1 MFKRN
6 NLAALAAF
14 SAMMLPQPAFA
25 AGLNG
30 GELSFVWAVP
40 FIGVLLCIAICP
52 LVVPNFWHHHFGK
65 VAVFWAL
72 ACAVPMFFVHGG
84 GTALHSIAHALI
96 ADYIPFIIFVGSLY
110 TVAGGIHIRSSFI
123 GRPAVNTAFLALG
136 AVCANIMGTTGAAML
151 LIRPL
156 IAANAHRRYDMHTF
170 VFFIFI
176 VANIAGSL
184 TPLGDPPL
192 FLGFLRG
199 VDFFWT
205 AEHLILPMLTA
216 VGLLLALYFVMDS
229 VLFNKE
235 KDEFLLAESTCTKE
249 PFGVE
254 GKINFALLGVII
266 GAVLMA
272 GVWDSGMEFT
282 VLGVHLTGQGVL
294 RDVIFLAAA
303 GLSLALTPADVRS
316 ANQFT
321 WEPVLEVGKLF
332 FGIFV
337 TIVPVLEMLKAG
349 MAGAFAPVV
358 AMVTNADGTA
368 NNAMYFWM
376 TGALSGF
383 LDNAP
388 TYLAFFNMAGGDAYV
403 LMTEGA
409 LTLMAISMG
418 SVFMGA
424 NSYIGNAP
432 NFMVVAIVQ
441 NRGLKMPSFFGY
453 LLWSVGILIP
463 IFLLLTWL
471 YLV

>member
-1 MFKRN
+1 M
-6 NLAALAAF
+6 
-14 SAMMLPQPAFA
+14 
-25 AGLNG
+25 
-30 GELSFVWAVP
+30 
-40 FIGVLLCIAICP
+40 
-52 LVVPNFWHHHFGK
+52 
-65 VAVFWAL
+65 
-72 ACAVPMFFVHGG
+72 
-84 GTALHSIAHALI
+84 
-96 ADYIPFIIFVGSLY
+96 
-110 TVAGGIHIRSSFI
+110 
-123 GRPAVNTAFLALG
+123 
-136 AVCANIMGTTGAAML
+136 
-151 LIRPL
+151 
-156 IAANAHRRYDMHTF
+156 
-170 VFFIFI
+170 
-176 VANIAGSL
+176 
-184 TPLGDPPL
+184 
-192 FLGFLRG
+192 
-199 VDFFWT
+199 
-205 AEHLILPMLTA
+205 
-216 VGLLLALYFVMDS
+216 
-229 VLFNKE
+229 FNKE

-388 TYLAFFNMAGGDAYV
+388 TYLAFFNMAGGDASV

>member
-1 MFKRN
+1 M
-6 NLAALAAF
+6 
-14 SAMMLPQPAFA
+14 PQPAFA

-30 GELSFVWAVP
+30 AELSVGWVLP
-40 FIGVLLCIAICP
+40 FAGILLCIAICP
-52 LVVPNFWHHHFGK
+52 LAVPHFWHGNYGK

-72 ACAVPMFFVHGG
+72 ATAVPLFANLRRRCCGRQCGACADWRLCAVHYFCRFAVHGG
-84 GTALHSIAHALI
+84 GWHPHPQQLYRHAAYQHLLFG
-96 ADYIPFIIFVGSLY
+96 AGRSACQHYGHTQRS
-110 TVAGGIHIRSSFI
+110 TV
-123 GRPAVNTAFLALG
+123 
-136 AVCANIMGTTGAAML
+136 L

-156 IAANAHRRYDMHTF
+156 IAANERRRYVMHTF

-272 GVWDSGMEFT
+272 GVWDSGIEFT

-388 TYLAFFNMAGGDAYV
+388 TYLAFFNMAGGDASV

>member
-1 MFKRN
+1 M
-6 NLAALAAF
+6 
-14 SAMMLPQPAFA
+14 
-25 AGLNG
+25 
-30 GELSFVWAVP
+30 
-40 FIGVLLCIAICP
+40 
-52 LVVPNFWHHHFGK
+52 
-65 VAVFWAL
+65 
-72 ACAVPMFFVHGG
+72 
-84 GTALHSIAHALI
+84 
-96 ADYIPFIIFVGSLY
+96 
-110 TVAGGIHIRSSFI
+110 
-123 GRPAVNTAFLALG
+123 
-136 AVCANIMGTTGAAML
+136 
-151 LIRPL
+151 
-156 IAANAHRRYDMHTF
+156 
-170 VFFIFI
+170 
-176 VANIAGSL
+176 
-184 TPLGDPPL
+184 
-192 FLGFLRG
+192 
-199 VDFFWT
+199 
-205 AEHLILPMLTA
+205 PMLTA

-229 VLFNKE
+229 VFFNKE

-388 TYLAFFNMAGGDAYV
+388 TYLAFFNMAGGDASV

>member
-1 MFKRN
+1 M
-6 NLAALAAF
+6 
-14 SAMMLPQPAFA
+14 
-25 AGLNG
+25 
-30 GELSFVWAVP
+30 
-40 FIGVLLCIAICP
+40 
-52 LVVPNFWHHHFGK
+52 
-65 VAVFWAL
+65 
-72 ACAVPMFFVHGG
+72 
-84 GTALHSIAHALI
+84 
-96 ADYIPFIIFVGSLY
+96 
-110 TVAGGIHIRSSFI
+110 
-123 GRPAVNTAFLALG
+123 
-136 AVCANIMGTTGAAML
+136 
-151 LIRPL
+151 
-156 IAANAHRRYDMHTF
+156 
-170 VFFIFI
+170 
-176 VANIAGSL
+176 
-184 TPLGDPPL
+184 
-192 FLGFLRG
+192 
-199 VDFFWT
+199 
-205 AEHLILPMLTA
+205 
-216 VGLLLALYFVMDS
+216 GLLLALYFVMDS
-229 VLFNKE
+229 VLLSKE

-388 TYLAFFNMAGGDAYV
+388 TYLAFFNMAGGDASV

>member
-1 MFKRN
+1 MSFYWRK
-6 NLAALAAF
+6 A
-14 SAMMLPQPAFA
+14 PA
-25 AGLNG
+25 
-30 GELSFVWAVP
+30 P
-40 FIGVLLCIAICP
+40 
-52 LVVPNFWHHHFGK
+52 K
-65 VAVFWAL
+65 
-72 ACAVPMFFVHGG
+72 
-84 GTALHSIAHALI
+84 
-96 ADYIPFIIFVGSLY
+96 
-110 TVAGGIHIRSSFI
+110 
-123 GRPAVNTAFLALG
+123 
-136 AVCANIMGTTGAAML
+136 
-151 LIRPL
+151 
-156 IAANAHRRYDMHTF
+156 
-170 VFFIFI
+170 
-176 VANIAGSL
+176 
-184 TPLGDPPL
+184 
-192 FLGFLRG
+192 
-199 VDFFWT
+199 
-205 AEHLILPMLTA
+205 
-216 VGLLLALYFVMDS
+216 
-229 VLFNKE
+229 
-235 KDEFLLAESTCTKE
+235 
-249 PFGVE
+249 
-254 GKINFALLGVII
+254 LLGVII

-337 TIVPVLEMLKAG
+337 TIVPVLEMLKVG

-388 TYLAFFNMAGGDAYV
+388 TYLAFFNMAGGDASV

-424 NSYIGNAP
+424 NADGYFHGLGIYGRQQLYRQCAEFYGGCHCAEPRAENAELLRLP
-432 NFMVVAIVQ
+432 AVVGGHF
-441 NRGLKMPSFFGY
+441 NPY
-453 LLWSVGILIP
+453 LFAADMAVSRVRYTKGIYAKAYQYKI
-463 IFLLLTWL
+463 
-471 YLV
+471 

>member
-1 MFKRN
+1 
-6 NLAALAAF
+6 
-14 SAMMLPQPAFA
+14 
-25 AGLNG
+25 
-30 GELSFVWAVP
+30 
-40 FIGVLLCIAICP
+40 
-52 LVVPNFWHHHFGK
+52 
-65 VAVFWAL
+65 
-72 ACAVPMFFVHGG
+72 
-84 GTALHSIAHALI
+84 
-96 ADYIPFIIFVGSLY
+96 
-110 TVAGGIHIRSSFI
+110 
-123 GRPAVNTAFLALG
+123 
-136 AVCANIMGTTGAAML
+136 
-151 LIRPL
+151 
-156 IAANAHRRYDMHTF
+156 
-170 VFFIFI
+170 
-176 VANIAGSL
+176 
-184 TPLGDPPL
+184 
-192 FLGFLRG
+192 
-199 VDFFWT
+199 
-205 AEHLILPMLTA
+205 
-216 VGLLLALYFVMDS
+216 
-229 VLFNKE
+229 
-235 KDEFLLAESTCTKE
+235 
-249 PFGVE
+249 
-254 GKINFALLGVII
+254 
-266 GAVLMA
+266 
-272 GVWDSGMEFT
+272 MEFT

-358 AMVTNADGTA
+358 AMVTNGDGTA

-388 TYLAFFNMAGGDAYV
+388 TYLAFFNMAGGDASV

>member
-1 MFKRN
+1 
-6 NLAALAAF
+6 
-14 SAMMLPQPAFA
+14 
-25 AGLNG
+25 
-30 GELSFVWAVP
+30 
-40 FIGVLLCIAICP
+40 
-52 LVVPNFWHHHFGK
+52 
-65 VAVFWAL
+65 
-72 ACAVPMFFVHGG
+72 
-84 GTALHSIAHALI
+84 
-96 ADYIPFIIFVGSLY
+96 
-110 TVAGGIHIRSSFI
+110 
-123 GRPAVNTAFLALG
+123 
-136 AVCANIMGTTGAAML
+136 
-151 LIRPL
+151 
-156 IAANAHRRYDMHTF
+156 
-170 VFFIFI
+170 
-176 VANIAGSL
+176 
-184 TPLGDPPL
+184 
-192 FLGFLRG
+192 
-199 VDFFWT
+199 
-205 AEHLILPMLTA
+205 
-216 VGLLLALYFVMDS
+216 MDS

-235 KDEFLLAESTCTKE
+235 KDEFLLAESSCTKE

-321 WEPVLEVGKLF
+321 WEPVLEVVKLF

-388 TYLAFFNMAGGDAYV
+388 TYLAFFNMAGGDASV

>member
-388 TYLAFFNMAGGDAYV
+388 TYLA
-403 LMTEGA
+403 L
-409 LTLMAISMG
+409 S
-418 SVFMGA
+418 
-424 NSYIGNAP
+424 
-432 NFMVVAIVQ
+432 
-441 NRGLKMPSFFGY
+441 
-453 LLWSVGILIP
+453 LIH
-463 IFLLLTWL
+463 I
-471 YLV
+471 

>member
-1 MFKRN
+1 MVKNFWGA
-6 NLAALAAF
+6 LTAFAAALL
-14 SAMMLPQPAFA
+14 LPQPAFA

-30 GELSFVWAVP
+30 AELSIGWVLP
-40 FIGVLLCIAICP
+40 FAGILLCIAICP
-52 LVVPNFWHHHFGK
+52 LAVPHFWHGNYGK

-72 ACAVPMFFVHGG
+72 ATAVPLFVIYGG
-84 GTALHSIAHALI
+84 GVAAGSVAHALI
-96 ADYIPFIIFVGSLY
+96 GDYIPFIIFVGSLY
-110 TVAGGIHIRSSFI
+110 TVAGGIHIRSSFT
-123 GRPAVNTAFLALG
+123 GTPLTNTCFLALG
-136 AVCANIMGTTGAAML
+136 AVLANIMGTTGAAML

-156 IAANAHRRYDMHTF
+156 IAANERRRYVMHTF

-199 VDFFWT
+199 VEFFWT
-205 AEHLILPMLTA
+205 TEHLIAPMLTA
-216 VGLLLALYFVMDS
+216 VGLLLAIYYIADTVLY
-229 VLFNKE
+229 NKE
-235 KDEFLLAESTCTKE
+235 KDEFLLAESTRTKE
-249 PFGVE
+249 SFGVE
-254 GKINFALLGVII
+254 GKVNFLLLGVII
-266 GAVLMA
+266 AAVLMA
-272 GVWDSGMEFT
+272 GVWDSGIEFT
-282 VLGVHLTGQGVL
+282 LLGVHLTGQGVL
-294 RDVIFLAAA
+294 RDLIFLAAA
-303 GLSLALTPADVRS
+303 GASLALTPDAIRK
-316 ANQFT
+316 ANQFS

-349 MAGAFAPVV
+349 AAGAFAPVV
-358 AMVTNADGTA
+358 ALVTNPDGTA

-388 TYLAFFNMAGGDAYV
+388 TYLAFFNMAGGDAAM

-409 LTLMAISMG
+409 VTLTAISMG
-418 SVFMGA
+418 AVFMGA

-441 NRGLKMPSFFGY
+441 NRGLKMPAFFAY

-471 YLV
+471 YLM

>member
-1 MFKRN
+1 
-6 NLAALAAF
+6 
-14 SAMMLPQPAFA
+14 
-25 AGLNG
+25 
-30 GELSFVWAVP
+30 
-40 FIGVLLCIAICP
+40 
-52 LVVPNFWHHHFGK
+52 
-65 VAVFWAL
+65 
-72 ACAVPMFFVHGG
+72 
-84 GTALHSIAHALI
+84 
-96 ADYIPFIIFVGSLY
+96 
-110 TVAGGIHIRSSFI
+110 
-123 GRPAVNTAFLALG
+123 
-136 AVCANIMGTTGAAML
+136 
-151 LIRPL
+151 
-156 IAANAHRRYDMHTF
+156 
-170 VFFIFI
+170 
-176 VANIAGSL
+176 
-184 TPLGDPPL
+184 
-192 FLGFLRG
+192 
-199 VDFFWT
+199 
-205 AEHLILPMLTA
+205 MLTA

-272 GVWDSGMEFT
+272 GVWDSDMEFT

-388 TYLAFFNMAGGDAYV
+388 TYLAFFNMAGGDASV

>member
-1 MFKRN
+1 MLDSHKGALGSVFLFRRSDDFFRN
-6 NLAALAAF
+6 LSGSWAGGRSNDGLIGHAHEEFFHVVLADLHIIRGLARHFCAFLESEHRCYVGAAVIDSQLNIVITDGLALQAGNVLCGTVAAL
-14 SAMMLPQPAFA
+14 Q
-25 AGLNG
+25 
-30 GELSFVWAVP
+30 
-40 FIGVLLCIAICP
+40 CIPC
-52 LVVPNFWHHHFGK
+52 
-65 VAVFWAL
+65 
-72 ACAVPMFFVHGG
+72 
-84 GTALHSIAHALI
+84 S
-96 ADYIPFIIFVGSLY
+96 DGSSVQ
-110 TVAGGIHIRSSFI
+110 THEDGDMTFHIKKR
-123 GRPAVNTAFLALG
+123 
-136 AVCANIMGTTGAAML
+136 
-151 LIRPL
+151 
-156 IAANAHRRYDMHTF
+156 HRH
-170 VFFIFI
+170 
-176 VANIAGSL
+176 
-184 TPLGDPPL
+184 
-192 FLGFLRG
+192 
-199 VDFFWT
+199 
-205 AEHLILPMLTA
+205 
-216 VGLLLALYFVMDS
+216 
-229 VLFNKE
+229 
-235 KDEFLLAESTCTKE
+235 
-249 PFGVE
+249 
-254 GKINFALLGVII
+254 
-266 GAVLMA
+266 
-272 GVWDSGMEFT
+272 
-282 VLGVHLTGQGVL
+282 
-294 RDVIFLAAA
+294 FLAAA

-388 TYLAFFNMAGGDAYV
+388 TYLAFFNMAGGDASV

>member
-1 MFKRN
+1 MVKNFWGA
-6 NLAALAAF
+6 LMAFAAAIF
-14 SAMMLPQPAFA
+14 LPQPVFA

-30 GELSFVWAVP
+30 ADLSIGWVLP
-40 FIGVLLCIAICP
+40 FAGILLCIAICP
-52 LVVPNFWHHHFGK
+52 LAVPHFWHGNYGK

-72 ACAVPMFFVHGG
+72 ATAVPLFIIYGG
-84 GTALHSIAHALI
+84 GVAAGSVAHALI
-96 ADYIPFIIFVGSLY
+96 GDYIPFIIFVGSLY
-110 TVAGGIHIRSSFI
+110 TVAGGIHIRSSFT
-123 GRPAVNTAFLALG
+123 GTPLTNTCFLALG
-136 AVCANIMGTTGAAML
+136 AVLANIMGTTGAAML

-156 IAANAHRRYDMHTF
+156 IAANERRRYVMHTF

-358 AMVTNADGTA
+358 AIVTNADGTA

-388 TYLAFFNMAGGDAYV
+388 TYLAFFNMAGGDASV